1 MPWIMLSL
9 AIVTEVVATT
19 ALKASDGFSR
29 AAPAVVVVVGY
40 VASFYLMARAL
51 KTLDVGV
58 VYAIWSG
65 AGTAAIAA
73 LGVVFFA
80 ESISV
85 MKVFWIAVIIAG
97 VVGLQA
103 TSGGSH

>member
-1 MPWIMLSL
+1 MLSL
-9 AIVTEVVATT
+9 AILTEVAATT

-29 AAPAVVVVVGY
+29 AAPSVVVVVGY
-40 VASFYLMARAL
+40 IASFYLMARAL

-73 LGVVFFA
+73 LGVLFFA

-97 VVGLQA
+97 VIGLQA
-103 TSGGSH
+103 TSGGGH

>member
-73 LGVVFFA
+73 LGVLFFA

-85 MKVFWIAVIIAG
+85 MKVFWIAVIVAG
-97 VVGLQA
+97 VVGLQV